1 MTPNQ
6 DERLLAQQ
14 FETIFTKYY
23 SVVKYFA
30 LMLLKSEEDAKDITQ
45 DVFTKLWTKPELW
58 AEVPN
63 PTPYIYTLTKS
74 TTLNFIK
81 HKKVELA
88 YQEKIIE
95 KTLIDELFQSEDTL
109 NPIYYKEAQLIIK
122 LVLERLPEQRRM
134 IFEMSRFKHMSN
146 LEIADKLNIS
156 KRTVEHHIYL
166 TLLEMKKIIFFA
178 FFLLFP

>member
-58 AEVPN
+58 TEVPN

-74 TTLNFIK
+74 TRGSTNHQISSRTPSGATQNDFRN
-81 HKKVELA
+81 ESFQA
-88 YQEKIIE
+88 YE
-95 KTLIDELFQSEDTL
+95 QS
-109 NPIYYKEAQLIIK
+109 
-122 LVLERLPEQRRM
+122 
-134 IFEMSRFKHMSN
+134 
-146 LEIADKLNIS
+146 
-156 KRTVEHHIYL
+156 
-166 TLLEMKKIIFFA
+166 
-178 FFLLFP
+178 

>member
-1 MTPNQ
+1 MTPDQ

-45 DVFTKLWTKPELW
+45 DVFTK
-58 AEVPN
+58 
-63 PTPYIYTLTKS
+63 LTKS

-146 LEIADKLNIS
+146 LEIAEKLNIS
-156 KRTVEHHIYL
+156 RRTVEHHIYL

-178 FFLLFP
+178 FFLLLP

>member
-1 MTPNQ
+1 MFSPNYGLSLNYGQ
-6 DERLLAQQ
+6 KFLIRLL
-14 FETIFTKYY
+14 I
-23 SVVKYFA
+23 SI
-30 LMLLKSEEDAKDITQ
+30 LLLKVQLSILSN
-45 DVFTKLWTKPELW
+45 TK
-58 AEVPN
+58 
-63 PTPYIYTLTKS
+63 
-74 TTLNFIK
+74 
-81 HKKVELA
+81 LA

-146 LEIADKLNIS
+146 LEIAEKLNIS

-166 TLLEMKKIIFFA
+166 TLLEIKKIIFFA
-178 FFLLFP
+178 FFLLLP

>member
-1 MTPNQ
+1 MTPDQ

-45 DVFTKLWTKPELW
+45 DVF
-58 AEVPN
+58 PN

-146 LEIADKLNIS
+146 LEIAEKLNIS
-156 KRTVEHHIYL
+156 RRTVEHHIYL

-178 FFLLFP
+178 FFLLLP

>member
-1 MTPNQ
+1 MTPDQ

-58 AEVPN
+58 TEVPN

-122 LVLERLPEQRRM
+122 LVLERLPEQR
-134 IFEMSRFKHMSN
+134 SMSN
-146 LEIADKLNIS
+146 LEIAEKLNIS
-156 KRTVEHHIYL
+156 RRTVEHHIYL

-178 FFLLFP
+178 FFLLLP

>member
-1 MTPNQ
+1 MTPDQ

-81 HKKVELA
+81 HKSRIDLSGEN
-88 YQEKIIE
+88 YR

-146 LEIADKLNIS
+146 LEIAEKLNIS
-156 KRTVEHHIYL
+156 ETNSGTSYL
-166 TLLEMKKIIFFA
+166 LNSA
-178 FFLLFP
+178 

>member
-58 AEVPN
+58 TEVPN
-63 PTPYIYTLTKS
+63 PISIPLLKVQLSILSNTK
-74 TTLNFIK
+74 K
-81 HKKVELA
+81 
-88 YQEKIIE
+88 
-95 KTLIDELFQSEDTL
+95 
-109 NPIYYKEAQLIIK
+109 
-122 LVLERLPEQRRM
+122 
-134 IFEMSRFKHMSN
+134 
-146 LEIADKLNIS
+146 
-156 KRTVEHHIYL
+156 
-166 TLLEMKKIIFFA
+166 
-178 FFLLFP
+178 

>member
-1 MTPNQ
+1 MTPDQ

-30 LMLLKSEEDAKDITQ
+30 LMLLKSEED
-45 DVFTKLWTKPELW
+45 
-58 AEVPN
+58 
-63 PTPYIYTLTKS
+63 
-74 TTLNFIK
+74 
-81 HKKVELA
+81 KKVELA
-88 YQEKIIE
+88 YREKIIE

-146 LEIADKLNIS
+146 LEIAEKLNIS

-166 TLLEMKKIIFFA
+166 TLLEIKKIIFFA
-178 FFLLFP
+178 FFLLLP

>member
-58 AEVPN
+58 TEVPN

-95 KTLIDELFQSEDTL
+95 KSLIDELFQSEDTL
-109 NPIYYKEAQLIIK
+109 NPSIIK
-122 LVLERLPEQRRM
+122 RL
-134 IFEMSRFKHMSN
+134 N
-146 LEIADKLNIS
+146 
-156 KRTVEHHIYL
+156 
-166 TLLEMKKIIFFA
+166 
-178 FFLLFP
+178 

>member
-58 AEVPN
+58 TEVPN
-63 PTPYIYTLTKS
+63 PTPDRKS
-74 TTLNFIK
+74 TRLNSSHSAK
-81 HKKVELA
+81 
-88 YQEKIIE
+88 
-95 KTLIDELFQSEDTL
+95 S
-109 NPIYYKEAQLIIK
+109 
-122 LVLERLPEQRRM
+122 RM
-134 IFEMSRFKHMSN
+134 PSS
-146 LEIADKLNIS
+146 A
-156 KRTVEHHIYL
+156 
-166 TLLEMKKIIFFA
+166 
-178 FFLLFP
+178 